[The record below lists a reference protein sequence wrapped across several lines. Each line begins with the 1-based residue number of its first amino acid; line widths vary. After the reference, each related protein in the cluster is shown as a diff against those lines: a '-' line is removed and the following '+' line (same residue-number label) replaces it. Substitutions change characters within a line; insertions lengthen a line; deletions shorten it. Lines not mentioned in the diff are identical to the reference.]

1 MRLERRTP
9 MIFVRVLTPPAER
22 LLLAVVLL
30 ALACVSGCASVS
42 AATADPCVA
51 FEPITTTGEEQVM
64 LTEETMRQI
73 DAHNAVWLELCE

>member
-1 MRLERRTP
+1 

-22 LLLAVVLL
+22 LLLVVLL
-30 ALACVSGCASVS
+30 GILVCVTGCASVS

-51 FEPITTTGEEQVM
+51 FEPITTTGSEQQM
-64 LTEETMRQI
+64 LTDDTMGQI

>member
-1 MRLERRTP
+1 MTSESL
-9 MIFVRVLTPPAER
+9 LTPPAER
-22 LLLAVVLL
+22 LLLVVLL
-30 ALACVSGCASVS
+30 GVLMCVTGCASVS

-73 DAHNAVWLELCE
+73 DAHNGVWLELCE

>member
-22 LLLAVVLL
+22 LLLAVLLGVL
-30 ALACVSGCASVS
+30 ASVTGCASVS

-51 FEPITTTGEEQVM
+51 FEPITTTGAEQQM
-64 LTEETMRQI
+64 LTDDTMEQI
-73 DAHNAVWLELCE
+73 DAHNAAWLELCD

>member
-1 MRLERRTP
+1 MTSVSL
-9 MIFVRVLTPPAER
+9 LTPPAEQ
-22 LLLAVVLL
+22 LLLVVLL
-30 ALACVSGCASVS
+30 GVLACVTGCASVS

-73 DAHNAVWLELCE
+73 DGHNAVWLELCP